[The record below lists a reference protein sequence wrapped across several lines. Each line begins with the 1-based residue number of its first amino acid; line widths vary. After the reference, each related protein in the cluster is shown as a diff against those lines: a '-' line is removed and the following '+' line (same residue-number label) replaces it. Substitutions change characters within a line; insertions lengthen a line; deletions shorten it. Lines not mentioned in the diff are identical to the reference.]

1 MKIWKNSKI
10 VDQSEAMMSVYD
22 SALMMG
28 DMVFEMM
35 RTFSRKT
42 FKLQEHIDRLYAS
55 AKFLEIDMPYLPYE
69 LYEAHENLLI
79 ENRYEFDKHDEI
91 RSLINVSRGILP
103 IYKNI
108 LPLGTN
114 IIITC
119 FPLKWIIPDAY
130 SYYTKGVP
138 AIISSQR
145 AIPAYLQEPKVK
157 HRSRMYLKMADLE
170 VKHANPDAWALML
183 DPSGFVAEGTGSNFF
198 IVKNN
203 KLYTPE
209 PRNCLRGISRQ
220 YIMDLATRLKI
231 DVYERNIELYDIVQ
245 ADEAFFTNT
254 PYGIVPVVS
263 INGKPM
269 GNGKVGKLT
278 KYLMHKWS
286 EDVKCDFVNQVKGW
300 QNA

>member
-1 MKIWKNSKI
+1 MKVWKNGKI
-10 VDQSEAMMSVYD
+10 VDQSEAVMSVYD

-28 DMVFEMM
+28 DMVFEMQ
-35 RTFSRKT
+35 RTYQKKT
-42 FKLQEHIDRLYAS
+42 WKLQEHIDRLYAS
-55 AKFLEIDMPYLPYE
+55 AKFLEIDIPYLPYE

-79 ENRYEFDKHDEI
+79 ENRYEFDKYDEI

-108 LPLGTN
+108 LPLGTQ
-114 IIITC
+114 IIMTC

-130 SYYTKGVP
+130 NYYTKGVP
-138 AIISSQR
+138 ACIPSQR
-145 AIPAYLQEPKVK
+145 AIPAQLQEPKVK

-170 VKHANPDAWALML
+170 VKRINPDAWALML
-183 DPSGFVAEGTGSNFF
+183 DPDGFVAEGTGSNFL
-198 IVKNN
+198 IIKNH

-231 DVYERNIELYDIVQ
+231 DVFERNIELYDILQ

-254 PYGIVPVVS
+254 PYGVVPVIS
-263 INGKPM
+263 INGKPI
-269 GNGKVGKLT
+269 GSGKVGRLT

-286 EDVKCDFVNQVKGW
+286 EDVKCDFVQQVKGW
-300 QNA
+300 CE

>member
-1 MKIWKNSKI
+1 MKIWKNGKM
-10 VDQSEAMMSVYD
+10 VDQSEAVISIYDDHAMSGA
-22 SALMMG
+22 SA
-28 DMVFEMM
+28 FEMM
-35 RTFSRKT
+35 RTYSQKT

-55 AKFLEIDMPYLPYE
+55 AKFLEIDIPYLPYE
-69 LYEAHENLLI
+69 LYEAHENLLV

-108 LPLGTN
+108 LPLGTQ

-130 SYYTKGVP
+130 NYYTKGVP
-138 AIISSQR
+138 VVISSQR
-145 AIPAYLQEPKVK
+145 AIPAHLQEPKVK

-170 VKHANPDAWALML
+170 VKHSNPGAWALML
-183 DPSGFVAEGTGSNFF
+183 DPDGYVAEGTGSNFF
-198 IVKNN
+198 IIKNH

-220 YIMDLATRLKI
+220 YIMDLATKLKI
-231 DVYERNIELYDIVQ
+231 DVLERNIELYDIVQ

-254 PYGIVPVVS
+254 PYGCVPVVN
-263 INGKPM
+263 INGKPI
-269 GNGKVGKLT
+269 GNGKVGRLT
-278 KYLMHKWS
+278 KFLMHKWS

-300 QNA
+300 NA